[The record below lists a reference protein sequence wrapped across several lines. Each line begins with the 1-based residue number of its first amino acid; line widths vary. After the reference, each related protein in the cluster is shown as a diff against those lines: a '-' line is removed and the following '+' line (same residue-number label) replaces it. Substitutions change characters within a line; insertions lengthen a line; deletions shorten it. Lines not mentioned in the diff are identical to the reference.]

1 MTVFIRHPVDSPRIT
16 QPFGAKNTWEAQPHL
31 GVDYGAPEGTPIY
44 APCDGFVV
52 WASFNVF
59 PAGNTWEMIPGSPNS
74 GGCVIIQPPAPH
86 TALQTSFSHMS
97 EVLVK
102 PGQWVTA
109 GTMIG
114 RVGNTGFSFGAHLHW
129 EAFID
134 YAEGV
139 YPAGTFYGRVNPL
152 DYFNTATVVPLGTGG
167 KGSPP
172 AGSITPEEGNM
183 AVQIDAR
190 QADDIAN
197 AAAERASKKVLD
209 GILAALNKKVEIH
222 PVQAEDIAQAAA
234 SRTLNTPVD
243 RGGAAKGG
251 KTSLAA
257 LVAWNDDHVIQTLAA
272 VAATSATS
280 GASAEQIKDAV
291 TQALKEG
298 VVNVKVS
305 VEGSK

>member
-1 MTVFIRHPVDSPRIT
+1 MTVFVRHPVDTPRIT
-16 QPFGAKNTWEAQPHL
+16 QPFGAKNTWETQPHL

-59 PAGNTWEMIPGSPNS
+59 PQGNTWEMIPGSPNS

-97 EVLVK
+97 EVLVT

-109 GTMIG
+109 GTIIG

-139 YPAGTFYGRVNPL
+139 YPAGTFYGRVDPL
-152 DYFNTATVVPLGTGG
+152 DYFTTATIVPLGTGG

-172 AGSITPEEGNM
+172 VESTTPEEGNM
-183 AVQIDAR
+183 AVQI
-190 QADDIAN
+190 N
-197 AAAERASKKVLD
+197 AQ
-209 GILAALNKKVEIH
+209 
-222 PVQAEDIAQAAA
+222 QAEDIAQRAA
-234 SRTLNTPVD
+234 SLVL
-243 RGGAAKGG
+243 AKLDN
-251 KTSLAA
+251 KVRINA
-257 LVAWNDDHVIQTLAA
+257 IQAESI
-272 VAATSATS
+272 VAATTART
-280 GASAEQIKDAV
+280 V
-291 TQALKEG
+291 EG
-298 VVNVKVS
+298 VEATANGKTINRQQADDIARAAARYGK
-305 VEGSK
+305 EEAK